1 MWIAKACARPNDAQ
15 VITVVED
22 ELFLGYMIIVED
34 VLLDNLLLEI
44 RATLPVS

>member
-1 MWIAKACARPNDAQ
+1 MWIAKACGRPNDAR